1 MKRLACLCA
10 LLFAGHAMA
19 QSSSPCSALTGNF
32 ILKANQVALATT
44 PVFGAG
50 RASFTAPNVAN
61 ITLSF
66 ATVAGTVI
74 VDQTETVTFNPVSSC
89 HFTGTGLFQAL
100 PVTFSLYSTDNG
112 NSWSFVAAGVGFA
125 ADGTAT
131 NGH

>member
-1 MKRLACLCA
+1 MKRLVCLCA

-19 QSSSPCSALTGNF
+19 QSSSPCAPLTGNF
-32 ILKANQVALATT
+32 VLKATQVALAAT

-50 RASFTAPNVAN
+50 RASFTAPNVAQ

-74 VDQTETVTFNPVSSC
+74 TDQTETVTFNPVSSC
-89 HFTGTGLFQAL
+89 HFTGTGSFDGI
-100 PVTFSLYSTDNG
+100 PVTFSLYSADNG
-112 NSWSFVAAGVGFA
+112 NNWSFVAAGVGFA

-131 NGH
+131 NGN